1 MTEKRISIFA
11 EIHLERER
19 QDAKWGV
26 QNHPIRPEKS
36 TRYFTVSADLSR
48 ELCDEAAENGTI
60 TWYHILREE
69 FFEAMAESTLERQR
83 EELIQVIAVAV
94 AMVENIDRNNISKL
108 QY

>member
-1 MTEKRISIFA
+1 MTEKRISFFA

-26 QNHPIRPEKS
+26 QNHPIRPDKLHD
-36 TRYFTVSADLSR
+36 YFNAVATLIRAS
-48 ELCDEAAENGTI
+48 CDRAAEDGTI

-69 FFEAMAESTLERQR
+69 FFEAMAESTPERQR

-94 AMVENIDRNNISKL
+94 AMVENIDRNIK
-108 QY
+108 